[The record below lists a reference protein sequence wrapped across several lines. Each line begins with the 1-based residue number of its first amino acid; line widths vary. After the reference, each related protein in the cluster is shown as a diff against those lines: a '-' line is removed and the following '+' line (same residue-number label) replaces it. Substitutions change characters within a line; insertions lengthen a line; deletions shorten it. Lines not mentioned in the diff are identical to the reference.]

1 MLLKRGEGGLSEN
14 KRLHYRRGMQIASAQ
29 TIASVRSEVILAAPK
44 RHIIPADLAE
54 HIPVWSLDT
63 RVS

>member
-1 MLLKRGEGGLSEN
+1 MLLKRGKGGLSED
-14 KRLHYRRGMQIASAQ
+14 KRLHYRRGMQ
-29 TIASVRSEVILAAPK
+29 IASVRSEVILAAPK

-63 RVS
+63 AGSVDLAR